1 MSPLCHCR
9 LLILPGIF
17 CVPLTS
23 LHFTPAHS
31 TFTSTSTSTSNGLAT
46 GHKRAWIDG
55 WLQLHGACV
64 FAIFKGTRSLASWE
78 KGGVGAGLV
87 AGAFKEGE
95 SSWLKLSNPLKRLSI
110 GASISIPIPS
120 LWIICQLFQTKCKLL
135 WAPFALSLS
144 LAQPV
149 AFSFAHPSVE
159 CESYGGA
166 YISPY
171 FP

>member
-1 MSPLCHCR
+1 MCH
-9 LLILPGIF
+9 
-17 CVPLTS
+17 S
-23 LHFTPAHS
+23 LHFTSLQLTPHS
-31 TFTSTSTSTSNGLAT
+31 HPHQLQLQMDWRLAT
-46 GHKRAWIDG
+46 KEHGSMDGCSSMEHVFLPFSRA
-55 WLQLHGACV
+55 LV
-64 FAIFKGTRSLASWE
+64 VSL
-78 KGGVGAGLV
+78 AGLV

-171 FP
+171 LP